1 MPSED
6 FTYTFALD
14 LPAPNIM
21 EFGPPIFFIICLV
34 SICPRPTKITMGNT
48 QLSKKLRTGDIC
60 S

>member
-1 MPSED
+1 M
-6 FTYTFALD
+6 D

-34 SICPRPTKITMGNT
+34 NICPRPTKITMGST
-48 QLSKKLRTGDIC
+48 QLSKKLSTGDIC